1 MNPGDPVGL
10 RIPPHS
16 EEAERG
22 VLGSVLLDPMD
33 ALMKTQEAGLAPE
46 SFYDRRHQALYQA
59 LQQMLSANVP
69 MDGLTI
75 GEWLKDRNEL
85 DKVGG
90 YDYLLQMQT
99 DTLVS
104 AHVGFYSEI
113 VAEKKRYRALIEIA
127 GKMID
132 EAYVGE
138 YTAKEL
144 MQEFPARISRLMVHG
159 SDKTNRAIL
168 DAWMERME
176 KIKRKELK
184 AGLTLPWRKLDTA
197 MCGLQPGL
205 IILGARPSVG
215 KTTLAINIAD
225 YQARQGI
232 PGAWVPCDMGWEQ
245 TLVRSVIRES
255 RVSLPRLN
263 RGFARWNQVE
273 TVRECTELVG
283 GWPLYPIEENMLN
296 PIMTGIRM
304 LKLKHDIQYVVIDFL
319 TLLHVDGWRGD
330 RRTEIGM
337 ITGSLKRLALELGIP
352 ILLLSQLSRGT
363 VKDARRP
370 RLDDFRESGDIEQD
384 ATQAILMSKALPEDY
399 EDYDFNTKESPL
411 PEDAEKRYLRGIIV
425 DLAKSQQGETGE
437 IEMWQRPN
445 YFRMDDAD
453 ASFCDLR
460 GKLSEYGNDLKKD
473 DVCDPDEP
481 CVCDGDEEVEV

>member
-1 MNPGDPVGL
+1 MNENGL
-10 RIPPHS
+10 RVPPHS

-22 VLGSVLLDPMD
+22 VLGSVLLDPVD
-33 ALMKTQEAGLAPE
+33 SLLKVKGLCPE
-46 SFYDRRHQALYQA
+46 SFYDRRHQALFQQLQA
-59 LQQMLSANVP
+59 MLTANVP

-85 DKVGG
+85 DRVGG
-90 YDYLLQMQT
+90 YDYLIQLQA
-99 DTLVS
+99 DTLVP
-104 AHVGFYSEI
+104 AHIGFYSDI
-113 VAEKKRYRALIEIA
+113 VSEKKRYRALIDIA
-127 GKMID
+127 ANMMD
-132 EAYVGE
+132 EAYAGE
-138 YTAKEL
+138 KDAKVL
-144 MQEFPARISRLMVHG
+144 MQEFPARIARLMVNG
-159 SDKTNRAIL
+159 SERTNKAIL
-168 DAWMERME
+168 DAWVERME
-176 KIKRKELK
+176 KIKKGELQ
-184 AGLTLPWRKLDTA
+184 AGLSLPWRKLDMA

-205 IILGARPSVG
+205 IVLGARPSVG
-215 KTTLAINIAD
+215 KTTLAVNISD
-225 YQARQGI
+225 HQARQGI

-263 RGFARWNQVE
+263 RGFARWNQVQS
-273 TVRECTELVG
+273 VRECAALVSS
-283 GWPLYPIEENMLN
+283 WPLYPIEENTLG

-319 TLLHVDGWRGD
+319 TLLHVEDWRGD
-330 RRTEIGM
+330 RRTEIGQ
-337 ITGSLKRLALELGIP
+337 ITGSLKRLGLELGIP

-399 EDYDFNTKESPL
+399 EDYDYNTKENPL
-411 PEDAEKRYLRGIIV
+411 PEDAEKRYLRGIVV

-437 IEMWQRPN
+437 ILMWQRPN

-453 ASFCDLR
+453 AGFCDLR

-473 DVCDPDEP
+473 DACDPEEP
-481 CVCDGDEEVEV
+481 CVCDGDDEVEG